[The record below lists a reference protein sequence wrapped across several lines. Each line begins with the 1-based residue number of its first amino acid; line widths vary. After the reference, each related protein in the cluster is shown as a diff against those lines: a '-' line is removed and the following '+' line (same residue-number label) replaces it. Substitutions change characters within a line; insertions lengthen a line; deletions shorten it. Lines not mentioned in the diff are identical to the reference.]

1 MHWLIQLF
9 TCSRHY
15 DELSATIREHLE
27 EKIADLMDKGMARE
41 EAERTAHREFGNAT
55 LIEER
60 SREVWQWPAIESVYA
75 DVKFALRQ
83 LLRSPGFAVVS
94 LLTVALGI
102 GATTAVFSVFDA
114 VILRPLPYSQ
124 PALLVDADATA
135 RNNISSAR
143 NSLSY
148 PDFFDWRAQNKT
160 LEHLVSYHDRSYTL
174 TGLGRPLHVDAEV
187 TSWDLVPTLGV
198 NPEIGRG
205 FTLNEE
211 KPGSNVVLISHEL
224 WASHFDSDRSMIGR
238 VIHLNG
244 DSFTVVGVMPPTFR
258 FPVTEPQTSIWTTL
272 AVDSGPNEQNV
283 PTQDRNNH
291 FLNAIGRMKP
301 GFTVAQV
308 SEDLDTIAN
317 NLAKRYPNSNTLC
330 NAAKAQPELN
340 SLLGGI
346 RTELMVVQGAVI
358 LILLISCGNI
368 ANLLLARMRERQR
381 EIAMR
386 SALGAGRWRIVRQ
399 LIIESLVL
407 STVGGIAGIGLALAC
422 TPLMLSLIGDSIPRA
437 ANTGVNPHVLAFS
450 TVVSLAVGLIFGI
463 IPAITTSR
471 ENLVA
476 SLKGGDRSG
485 TSSHD
490 GVRSFLIVGQVALG
504 MVVITAAGLLGTS
517 FMNLM
522 RANQGFS
529 PDHIL
534 TFFFDLPDS
543 RYKDIRQNFYPS
555 CAENPAVQG
564 GDVERGERSSPKL
577 NSVPAAA
584 RCTGG

>member
-1 MHWLIQLF
+1 MHWLTQLF
-9 TCSRHY
+9 TRSRQY

-27 EKIADLMDKGMARE
+27 EKIADLIERGLARE
-41 EAERTAHREFGNAT
+41 EAERTARREFGNAK

-102 GATTAVFSVFDA
+102 GATTAVFSVIDA

-198 NPEIGRG
+198 TPEIGRG

-258 FPVTEPQTSIWTTL
+258 FPVTEPQTSIWTAL
-272 AVDSGPNEQNV
+272 SVDSGPNEQNV

-301 GFTVAQV
+301 GFTVDQV
-308 SEDLDTIAN
+308 SEDLNKIAN
-317 NLAKRYPNSNTLC
+317 NLAKRCPNSNALC

-340 SLLGGI
+340 SLLGGV

-422 TPLMLSLIGDSIPRA
+422 TPLMLSLIGDNIPRA
-437 ANTGVNPHVLAFS
+437 ANAGVNPHVLAFS
-450 TVVSLAVGLIFGI
+450 TLVSLAVGLIFGI
-463 IPAITTSR
+463 IPAITTSK

-476 SLKGGDRSG
+476 SLRGGDRSR

-490 GVRSFLIVGQVALG
+490 GVRSFLIIGQVALG

-577 NSVPAAA
+577 NSVSAAA

>member
-1 MHWLIQLF
+1 MHWLTQLF
-9 TCSRHY
+9 TRSRQY

-27 EKIADLMDKGMARE
+27 EKIADLIERGLARE
-41 EAERTAHREFGNAT
+41 EAERTARREFGNAK

-102 GATTAVFSVFDA
+102 GATTAVFSVIDA

-148 PDFFDWRAQNKT
+148 PDFFDWRTQNKT

-198 NPEIGRG
+198 TPEIGRG

-211 KPGSNVVLISHEL
+211 KPGSNVFLISHEL

-272 AVDSGPNEQNV
+272 SVDSGPNEQNV

-340 SLLGGI
+340 SLLGGV

-368 ANLLLARMRERQR
+368 ANLLLARIRERQR

-422 TPLMLSLIGDSIPRA
+422 TPLMLSLIGDNIPRA
-437 ANTGVNPHVLAFS
+437 ANAGVNPHVLAFS
-450 TVVSLAVGLIFGI
+450 TLVSLAVGLIFGI
-463 IPAITTSR
+463 IPAITTSK
-471 ENLVA
+471 ENLIA
-476 SLKGGDRSG
+476 SLRGGDRSG

-517 FMNLM
+517 FMNLT

-577 NSVPAAA
+577 NSVSAAA